1 MSVELQLAKQFD
13 YLCENLG
20 EWNGLFSR
28 YDSRMAVISQS
39 WSKLE
44 LSQAENKDS
53 LDFRLRLWNVEKT
66 TTTDDP
72 DRDIRRQW
80 DSFDR
85 DLIYFPGGAFCA
97 STVEIKKEET
107 SQVEVSFIKNDKR
120 HRHVFWFDQDQGF
133 YRRTLIREVKG
144 NELILNNEVLNTT
157 PMLGRWRGSQT
168 VVTDQSWPHS
178 TMSEIEMEIDPHL
191 LKSLILFP
199 DGGAAKLPSTVDL
212 DRAFEIESFWM
223 CNPQSLQRCLVTY
236 SAGGLWQSTSF
247 TAMEKLSSARH

>member
-1 MSVELQLAKQFD
+1 M
-13 YLCENLG
+13 
-20 EWNGLFSR
+20 
-28 YDSRMAVISQS
+28 
-39 WSKLE
+39 
-44 LSQAENKDS
+44 
-53 LDFRLRLWNVEKT
+53 
-66 TTTDDP
+66 
-72 DRDIRRQW
+72 
-80 DSFDR
+80 
-85 DLIYFPGGAFCA
+85 
-97 STVEIKKEET
+97 
-107 SQVEVSFIKNDKR
+107 
-120 HRHVFWFDQDQGF
+120 FWFDQDQGF

-144 NELILNNEVLNTT
+144 NELTLNNEVLNTT

-178 TMSEIEMEIDPHL
+178 TIGEIEMEIDLHL

-199 DGGAAKLPSTVDL
+199 DGGAAKLPSMVDL